1 MGKVARK
8 KTTGPPA
15 TKSAGDASNNQVR
28 RKAFLKGI
36 QIKKQN
42 QLRRADEVSD
52 DSEVSDIEAGSDSE
66 LPDHTEHVDEESDTS
81 SGEDM
86 ESEEEDK
93 DDEPVRDIEKMQSLT
108 KGRWRNRQRVFV
120 LGSRGTSN
128 KVRHLISDLNQLLP
142 HAKTDVKLNKQGGFQ
157 QINEMAEYKN
167 CQNIMFFEARKKK
180 DTFLWMSPDPVKGPS
195 VRFLVENVHTKA
207 ELRFTGNCLTR
218 SRPILS
224 FHADFDDE
232 EQPHLQLVKLCL
244 MKTFNTPRYHPKS
257 QPFIDHVFNFSI
269 IDGKIWFRNYQ
280 VENDTKDIVEI
291 GPRFTLTPACVFNGS
306 FQGSKVWKN
315 DDYQSPNERRRMIKQ
330 IKAMHASNPEKRAA
344 DKITRELA
352 TEGMEKHNLDRKD
365 EVFQ

>member
-15 TKSAGDASNNQVR
+15 TKSAGDASNTQVR

-93 DDEPVRDIEKMQSLT
+93 DEPVRDIEKMQSLT

>member
-1 MGKVARK
+1 MHNF
-8 KTTGPPA
+8 
-15 TKSAGDASNNQVR
+15 DI
-28 RKAFLKGI
+28 FL
-36 QIKKQN
+36 
-42 QLRRADEVSD
+42 
-52 DSEVSDIEAGSDSE
+52 
-66 LPDHTEHVDEESDTS
+66 
-81 SGEDM
+81 
-86 ESEEEDK
+86 
-93 DDEPVRDIEKMQSLT
+93 
-108 KGRWRNRQRVFV
+108 F
-120 LGSRGTSN
+120 GSRGTSN
-128 KVRHLISDLNQLLP
+128 KVRHLISDLNELLP

-157 QINEMAEYKN
+157 QINEIAEYKN

-224 FHADFDDE
+224 FHKDFDDE
-232 EQPHLQLVKLCL
+232 EKPHLQLIKLCL

-269 IDGKIWFRNYQ
+269 VDGKIWFRNYQ
-280 VENDTKDIVEI
+280 VENETKDIVEI

-306 FQGSKVWKN
+306 FQGAKVWKN
-315 DDYQSPNERRRMIKQ
+315 DDYQSPNERRRMIRQ

-344 DKITRELA
+344 DKIQRELA
-352 TEGMEKHNLDRKD
+352 TQGMEKYKLNKKD